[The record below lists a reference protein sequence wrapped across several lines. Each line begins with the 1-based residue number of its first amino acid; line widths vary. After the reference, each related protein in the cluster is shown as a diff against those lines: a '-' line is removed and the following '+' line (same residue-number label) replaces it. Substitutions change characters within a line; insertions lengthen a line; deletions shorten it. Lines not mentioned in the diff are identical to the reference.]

1 MNEVKIET
9 ITPRW
14 RLLYK
19 IVGIVIS
26 IVFLLL
32 LIGIIGLIGDF
43 QPDTTIG
50 WISNN
55 WLVKIIKLNLGIS
68 GESIYSFNFLDLLI
82 MVLVGITFVALYP
95 TLRRVSRVW
104 TIIAIC
110 EPFVGIVV
118 FIISHSAGRSA
129 VLSGVL
135 TISIIML
142 WSNNFNKLISS
153 LGVLAGGLLL
163 IGDILSVFAL
173 FIIAIIVDIGYLL
186 VMIWSILIAFKFF
199 RLSNK
204 GYLA

>member
-14 RLLYK
+14 RILYK
-19 IVGIVIS
+19 IVGIVIL

-95 TLRRVSRVW
+95 TLRKVSRVW

-153 LGVLAGGLLL
+153 LGILAGGLLL
-163 IGDILSVFAL
+163 MGDIVSVFAL
-173 FIIAIIVDIGYLL
+173 FIIAIILDIGYLL

-199 RLSNK
+199 Q
-204 GYLA
+204 

>member
-95 TLRRVSRVW
+95 TLRKVSRVW